1 MAGPADLVR
10 EIEAGGFLTDPEWRA
25 AFEEVPRELFVP
37 YYYAPGPGGDYERL
51 WCDDPDPGRRARWR
65 QGVYRDQPLATRIRD
80 GRLVSSSSQPSLM
93 ARMLRYL
100 EVGAGMDVLEIGTGP
115 GYNAALLSHRL
126 GDAHVTTVDL
136 DPDIT
141 EAARGH
147 LAAAGYRP
155 RVVTGDGAQGCR
167 AHAPYDRI
175 IATCTVPSVPS
186 AWLSQ
191 SAPGALV
198 LTPLATGLLSLRVE
212 GDGAAEGRFRST
224 PAFFVPLRG
233 APVRGVTSHGA
244 QGGGGAYACRMPGG
258 VPRDAQQSEEFHF
271 LLVLS
276 EGQLDPADAY
286 TLWRETGHPVRE
298 RYGVSVR
305 AGRQWAWLDDP
316 EGPHTWPLP
325 GTQETGG
332 GTVERPGA

>member
-1 MAGPADLVR
+1 MAAPADLVR
-10 EIEAGGFLTDPEWRA
+10 EIEAGGFLTDPAWRA

-37 YYYAPGPGGDYERL
+37 FYYAPGPGGDYERL
-51 WCDDPDPGRRARWR
+51 WRDDPDPERRARWR
-65 QGVYRDQPLATRIRD
+65 QGVYSDQPLATRIRD
-80 GRLVSSSSQPSLM
+80 GRLLSSSSQPSLM
-93 ARMLRYL
+93 ARMLEYL
-100 EVGAGMDVLEIGTGP
+100 AAGDGMDVLEIGTGP

-141 EAARGH
+141 DAARGH

-175 IATCTVPSVPS
+175 IATCTVPQVPP
-186 AWLSQ
+186 AWLAQ
-191 SAPGALV
+191 SAPGALI
-198 LTPLATGLLSLRVE
+198 LTPLATGLLSLRVDDE
-212 GDGAAEGRFRST
+212 GAAVGRFRST

-233 APVRGVTSHGA
+233 TP
-244 QGGGGAYACRMPGG
+244 GGGRCERQMFRGM
-258 VPRDAQQSEEFHF
+258 PRDAQRSDEFHF
-271 LLVLS
+271 LLALS

-286 TLWRETGHPVRE
+286 TMWKEAGRPTRE

-305 AGRQWAWLDDP
+305 DGRQRAWLDDP

-325 GTQETGG
+325 GTAEAGG
-332 GTVERPGA
+332 GTVEGPGA